1 MRNALLNCIYIY
13 ILYVS
18 RRWRLVRPYIYI
30 VVKRGKNWRFHG
42 RIHDTETLFSQSRNK
57 FARPEKG
64 GSPSLLLQF
73 LPRRVVRFR
82 WCNGSLVS
90 FPRRG
95 GDLSRG
101 GWRTITLHLQFH
113 AALASSL
120 PFPLRFFSISFPPKI
135 PSFVALPLSLP
146 LRPSPSPSHPSPFP
160 KTRHDPPRNSRSFGE
175 ERERGRGGRGGGRRW
190 PNYSGPQMIVS
201 ASFRRLRRHHPEYA
215 RLNESVTKTPGET
228 VRFY

>member
-1 MRNALLNCIYIY
+1 M
-13 ILYVS
+13 
-18 RRWRLVRPYIYI
+18 
-30 VVKRGKNWRFHG
+30 GG
-42 RIHDTETLFSQSRNK
+42 IHDTETLFSQSRNK
-57 FARPEKG
+57 FAGPGRRERGRKG
-64 GSPSLLLQF
+64 PSLLLQF

-82 WCNGSLVS
+82 RCNGSLVS

-120 PFPLRFFSISFPPKI
+120 PSISFPPII
-135 PSFVALPLSLP
+135 PCFVVLPLSLS
-146 LRPSPSPSHPSPFP
+146 LSVLSSHPSPFP
-160 KTRHDPPRNSRSFGE
+160 KTRHGIREVLERTEEG
-175 ERERGRGGRGGGRRW
+175 EREKEEEEADGGQITA
-190 PNYSGPQMIVS
+190 GPQMIVS
-201 ASFRRLRRHHPEYA
+201 ASFCRRLRRHHPEYA

>member
-57 FARPEKG
+57 FARPGKG

-120 PFPLRFFSISFPPKI
+120 PFPSVSSRSLSHRKYP
-135 PSFVALPLSLP
+135 ASLP
-146 LRPSPSPSHPSPFP
+146 FLSPSPSVPLRPLPTLLRFR
-160 KTRHDPPRNSRSFGE
+160 KRATTRHGIREVLERREREGGEGE
-175 ERERGRGGRGGGRRW
+175 EEADGGQITRGRR
-190 PNYSGPQMIVS
+190 
-201 ASFRRLRRHHPEYA
+201 
-215 RLNESVTKTPGET
+215 
-228 VRFY
+228 

>member
-1 MRNALLNCIYIY
+1 MGGYTTPKL
-13 ILYVS
+13 S
-18 RRWRLVRPYIYI
+18 
-30 VVKRGKNWRFHG
+30 
-42 RIHDTETLFSQSRNK
+42 SRNQEINS
-57 FARPEKG
+57 RDRGRG

-120 PFPLRFFSISFPPKI
+120 PFPSVSSRSLSHRKYP
-135 PSFVALPLSLP
+135 ASLP
-146 LRPSPSPSHPSPFP
+146 FLSPSPSVPLRPLPTLLRFR
-160 KTRHDPPRNSRSFGE
+160 KRATTRHGIREVLER
-175 ERERGRGGRGGGRRW
+175 RERGRGGRGGGRRW

>member
-1 MRNALLNCIYIY
+1 MGGYTTPKL
-13 ILYVS
+13 S
-18 RRWRLVRPYIYI
+18 
-30 VVKRGKNWRFHG
+30 
-42 RIHDTETLFSQSRNK
+42 SRNQEINS
-57 FARPEKG
+57 RDRGRG

-175 ERERGRGGRGGGRRW
+175 EREREGRERRRQTVAKLL
-190 PNYSGPQMIVS
+190 G
-201 ASFRRLRRHHPEYA
+201 AADDCLRFVPTSPAAPPRICP
-215 RLNESVTKTPGET
+215 VK
-228 VRFY
+228 

>member
-1 MRNALLNCIYIY
+1 MGGYTTPKL
-13 ILYVS
+13 S
-18 RRWRLVRPYIYI
+18 
-30 VVKRGKNWRFHG
+30 
-42 RIHDTETLFSQSRNK
+42 SRNQEINSRDRGRGG
-57 FARPEKG
+57 ARVFCSSSCLAGSFGFG
-64 GSPSLLLQF
+64 GATVPSFLSRDAAVICHVVGGERLRCICNFTRHSPPPSPSPPFLLDL
-73 LPRRVVRFR
+73 
-82 WCNGSLVS
+82 
-90 FPRRG
+90 FPTENTQLRCP
-95 GDLSRG
+95 
-101 GWRTITLHLQFH
+101 
-113 AALASSL
+113 SS
-120 PFPLRFFSISFPPKI
+120 
-135 PSFVALPLSLP
+135 

>member
-1 MRNALLNCIYIY
+1 M
-13 ILYVS
+13 
-18 RRWRLVRPYIYI
+18 VRPYIYI

-57 FARPEKG
+57 FARPGKG

-120 PFPLRFFSISFPPKI
+120 PFPSVSSRSLSHRKYPASLPFLSPSLSVPFPPFSVSENA
-135 PSFVALPLSLP
+135 P
-146 LRPSPSPSHPSPFP
+146 RPATEFE
-160 KTRHDPPRNSRSFGE
+160 KFWRG
-175 ERERGRGGRGGGRRW
+175 EREREGRERRRQTVAKLL
-190 PNYSGPQMIVS
+190 G
-201 ASFRRLRRHHPEYA
+201 AADDCLRFVPTSPAAPPRICP
-215 RLNESVTKTPGET
+215 VK
-228 VRFY
+228 

>member
-1 MRNALLNCIYIY
+1 M
-13 ILYVS
+13 
-18 RRWRLVRPYIYI
+18 
-30 VVKRGKNWRFHG
+30 
-42 RIHDTETLFSQSRNK
+42 
-57 FARPEKG
+57 
-64 GSPSLLLQF
+64 LQF

-82 WCNGSLVS
+82 RCNGSLVS

-113 AALASSL
+113 AHSSPSSPL
-120 PFPLRFFSISFPPKI
+120 PFFSISFPPII
-135 PSFVALPLSLP
+135 PSLVALSLLLPPLLTL
-146 LRPSPSPSHPSPFP
+146 LRFR
-160 KTRHDPPRNSRSFGE
+160 KRATNFEKFWGTGE
-175 ERERGRGGRGGGRRW
+175 RERERGEGEGRRW

-201 ASFRRLRRHHPEYA
+201 ASFRRLHRRLHHPEYA

>member
-57 FARPEKG
+57 FARPGKG

-73 LPRRVVRFR
+73 LPHRVVRFR

-90 FPRRG
+90 FHRDAAVICHVVG
-95 GDLSRG
+95 GER
-101 GWRTITLHLQFH
+101 
-113 AALASSL
+113 
-120 PFPLRFFSISFPPKI
+120 LRCICNFTRHSPP
-135 PSFVALPLSLP
+135 
-146 LRPSPSPSHPSPFP
+146 PSPSPPFLLDLFPTENTQLRCPSSLPPPPSLSVPFP
-160 KTRHDPPRNSRSFGE
+160 PFSVSENAPRPATEFEKFWRG
-175 ERERGRGGRGGGRRW
+175 EREREGRERRRQTVAKLL
-190 PNYSGPQMIVS
+190 G
-201 ASFRRLRRHHPEYA
+201 AADDCLRFVPTSPAAPPRICP
-215 RLNESVTKTPGET
+215 VK
-228 VRFY
+228 